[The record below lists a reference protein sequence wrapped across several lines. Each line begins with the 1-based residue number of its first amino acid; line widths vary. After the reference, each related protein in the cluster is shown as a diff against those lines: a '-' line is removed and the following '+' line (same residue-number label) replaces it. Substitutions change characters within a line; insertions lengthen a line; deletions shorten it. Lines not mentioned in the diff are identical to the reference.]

1 MLVLS
6 ITAAIIILAIM
17 NYIDFKKVGLEIL
30 RLTIVTVYATYR
42 VVSLV
47 LSTIGYYIL
56 CLFDR
61 DLEGGKD
68 VLKTK

>member
-30 RLTIVTVYATYR
+30 RLTIVVVYATYR

-56 CLFDR
+56 CIFDR
-61 DLEGGKD
+61 GGDDELSKRN
-68 VLKTK
+68 V